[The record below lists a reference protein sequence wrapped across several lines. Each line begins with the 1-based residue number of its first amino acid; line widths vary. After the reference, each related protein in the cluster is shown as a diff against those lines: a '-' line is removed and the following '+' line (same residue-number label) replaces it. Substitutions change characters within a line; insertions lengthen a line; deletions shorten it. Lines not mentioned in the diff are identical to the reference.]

1 MQVIQATFGTF
12 HHFHLARELRSRG
25 YLNHIYS
32 TYPWQRL
39 KREGL
44 PHDLVSTFPWLHTP
58 HLVAGR
64 YLPKGVNQKIANLIP
79 TSYDSWLC
87 NRISA
92 CDAYVALSGAGEKS
106 GRRAQELGAKYV
118 CDRGS
123 SHARYQRDIMLEEYR
138 RWGVTVP
145 EWRDPAREES
155 EYDNA
160 DAITVLSSFAKRS
173 FLEHGVPE
181 QKIQVTLLGVQLDAF
196 RQTAEPAPNSFEV
209 LFVGTASFRKGIPY
223 LLEAFRKLQ
232 HPRKRLR
239 IVGTVAQEITPYL
252 KTQDLSDVEITGPR
266 PQAKLPD
273 MMSQSHVLVLPSI
286 EDGFG
291 MVITQAMACGCPVIS
306 STNTGGPDIYTNGKE
321 GFIVPIRS
329 SETVLNSMQQLAD
342 DPSLQQAMS
351 EASLRRVQSFG
362 GWSQYGQAYTAFL
375 KKLCGFPGSLE
386 NSR

>member
-1 MQVIQATFGTF
+1 MRVIQATFGIF
-12 HHFHLARELRSRG
+12 HHFHLARELQSRG
-25 YLNHIYS
+25 YLKHIYS

-39 KREGL
+39 KHEGL
-44 PHDLVSTFPWLHTP
+44 PRDSVSTFPWLHVLP
-58 HLVAGR
+58 LVAGR
-64 YLPKGVNQKIANLIP
+64 YLPIPKKVNQKIADLIP
-79 TSYDSWLC
+79 TSFDSWLC

-92 CDAYVALSGAGEKS
+92 CDAYIALSGAGEKS

-138 RWGVTVP
+138 RWSIAVP

-155 EYDNA
+155 EYENA

-173 FLEHGVPE
+173 FMEYGVPE

-196 RQTAEPAPNSFEV
+196 RQTAEPPLNSFEV

-223 LLEAFRKLQ
+223 LLDAFRKLQ
-232 HPRKRLR
+232 HPRKHLR
-239 IVGTVAQEITPYL
+239 IVGTVAEEITSYL
-252 KTQDLSDVEITGPR
+252 KMQDLSDVELTGPR
-266 PQAKLPD
+266 PQAELARL
-273 MMSQSHVLVLPSI
+273 MSQSHVLVLPSI

-306 STNTGGPDIYTNGKE
+306 STNTGGPDIYKDQEE

-329 SETVLNSMQQLAD
+329 SEAILNSMQQLAD
-342 DPSLQQAMS
+342 DPSLRQRMS
-351 EASLRRVQSFG
+351 EASLRRVRSFG
-362 GWSQYGQAYTAFL
+362 GWRQYGENFSSFL
-375 KKLCGFPGSLE
+375 KTLCGC
-386 NSR
+386 N